1 MNRGMGNGKKEES
14 KERGNKQQGNLVPG
28 PAVHHLPCACLPERL
43 GAKPKEMT
51 IMKRQKKK
59 RKKKQRQRN
68 SKQEQHVQEISKQSG
83 EK

>member
-1 MNRGMGNGKKEES
+1 MGKKEES

-28 PAVHHLPCACLPERL
+28 LAVHHLPCACLPERRV
-43 GAKPKEMT
+43 AKPKEMT
-51 IMKRQKKK
+51 IMKRQKKTKK
-59 RKKKQRQRN
+59 RKKQRQRN